1 MWPDAS
7 ETQQLLDAARRGDA
21 DARGQLLARHRDAL
35 RRLVGLRI
43 DPALGRRVDASDIVQ
58 DVLLDADR
66 RLVDYLASDGMPFHL
81 WLRCLARDRLIDAH
95 RHHRRAQRRS
105 LDREQPLLQMA
116 WSDQS
121 AIDLA
126 DLVRDRQA
134 TPAAA
139 AMGRELE
146 LRFQAALDQLDD
158 TDREIVLLRH
168 FEQLTNGETAEVL
181 GLSAP
186 AAGMRYLRAMRRLR
200 TLLDEVPSEERRQ
213 AKG

>member
-1 MWPDAS
+1 MWPDAC
-7 ETQQLLDAARRGDA
+7 ETAQLLELARRGDP
-21 DARGQLLARHRDAL
+21 DARSRLLARHRDAL
-35 RRLVGLRI
+35 RRLIGLRI

-66 RLVDYLASDGMPFHL
+66 RLVDYLAAEKMPFHL

-105 LDREQPLLQMA
+105 LDREQAMPKTA

-121 AIDLA
+121 AVDLA

-139 AMGRELE
+139 AIGRELE

-168 FEQLTNGETAEVL
+168 FEQLTSSETAEVL
-181 GLSAP
+181 GLSPA

-200 TLLDEVPSEERRQ
+200 SLLDEVPSE
-213 AKG
+213 KGTGR

>member
-7 ETQQLLDAARRGDA
+7 ETEQLLESSRLGDA
-21 DARGQLLARHRDAL
+21 EARSRLLGRHRDAL
-35 RRLVGLRI
+35 RRLIKLRI

-58 DVLLDADR
+58 DVLLEADR
-66 RLVDYLASDGMPFHL
+66 RLVDYLAAAKMPFHL

-105 LDREQPLLQMA
+105 LDREQPLPHQA

-121 AIDLA
+121 AVDLA
-126 DLVRDRQA
+126 DLVRDRHA

-139 AMGRELE
+139 AIGRELE
-146 LRFQAALDQLDD
+146 SRFQAALEQLDEI
-158 TDREIVLLRH
+158 DREIVLLRH
-168 FEQLTNGETAEVL
+168 FEQMSNGAAAEVL
-181 GLSAP
+181 GLSPP

-200 TLLDEVPSEERRQ
+200 SLLDEVPS
-213 AKG
+213 AKETR

>member
-1 MWPDAS
+1 MWPDAC
-7 ETQQLLDAARRGDA
+7 ETAELLESARRGDPQ
-21 DARGQLLARHRDAL
+21 ARNRLLERHRDAL
-35 RRLVGLRI
+35 RRLIGLRI

-58 DVLLDADR
+58 EVLLDADR
-66 RLVDYLASDGMPFHL
+66 RLVDYLAADKMPFHL

-95 RHHRRAQRRS
+95 RHHRRAARRS
-105 LDREQPLLQMA
+105 LDREQPLSNAA

-126 DLVRDRQA
+126 DLVRDRGA

-139 AMGRELE
+139 AIGRELE
-146 LRFQAALDQLDD
+146 ARFQAALDQLDE

-168 FEQLTNGETAEVL
+168 FEQLSNGETAEVL
-181 GLSAP
+181 GLSPP

-200 TLLDEVPSEERRQ
+200 SLLDEVPSSGAAR
-213 AKG
+213 